1 MTFLTSIILVP
12 LTTAKCLLSLLTFC
26 LGLVNTMKTDR
37 LQEKRGVGTSTFKN
51 VRDLVM
57 TVILSVIPLAGIVF
71 HIGFLIMTSMIA
83 VFSWSWTE
91 ESPQLHHFCF
101 LLPFLPFESKKKN
114 FAPTGTHEIHIQFHE
129 IRLHSRNSVR
139 VERKLLYLVIQ
150 VTGLEI
156 KIVKTIFFCG
166 LQMIYRKARD

>member
-26 LGLVNTMKTDR
+26 LGIVNTMKTDR

-91 ESPQLHHFCF
+91 ESPQPHHFYNHTKTSHTHIFVNLIYGFGPKNMCW
-101 LLPFLPFESKKKN
+101 PPGPSSWNRKKN
-114 FAPTGTHEIHIQFHE
+114 SQLFNIHAYSELSLKRHQKGFL
-129 IRLHSRNSVR
+129 R
-139 VERKLLYLVIQ
+139 RK
-150 VTGLEI
+150 
-156 KIVKTIFFCG
+156 
-166 LQMIYRKARD
+166 